1 MEEKTI
7 ITDIKEYM
15 SLPKEERQKHLDL
28 SAPCVERGG
37 NSTNHRGVLAQ
48 YLNTVI
54 PMARQAILAHAC
66 NNGSCSNPEHLYW
79 ATDRENIV
87 EDGTEF
93 GTWKNAWER
102 MVDKYGLEEAKKM
115 QAKGNKSA
123 GGKANKGKPKS
134 EEHKKKIAE
143 AIRQKHLTKK
153 AAEAKL

>member
-1 MEEKTI
+1 M

-28 SAPCVERGG
+28 STSCVERGG

-54 PMARQAILAHAC
+54 PMARSAILAHAC
-66 NNGSCSNPEHLYW
+66 NNPECSNPKHLYW

-87 EDGTEF
+87 EDGAKF
-93 GTWKNAWER
+93 GTHKNPWER
-102 MVDKYGLEEAKKM
+102 KVEKYGLEEARRM
-115 QAKGNKSA
+115 NAKGNKSA
-123 GGKANKGKPKS
+123 GGKANKGKSKS
-134 EEHKKKIAE
+134 EEHRRKIAE

-153 AAEAKL
+153 QADSTL

>member
-1 MEEKTI
+1 M

-15 SLPKEERQKHLDL
+15 SLPKKERQKHLDL
-28 SAPCVERGG
+28 STPCVERGG

-48 YLNTVI
+48 YLDTAI

-66 NNGSCSNPEHLYW
+66 NNGSCSNPNHLYW

-87 EDGTEF
+87 EDGEKF
-93 GTWKNAWER
+93 GTHKNPWER
-102 MVDKYGLEEAKKM
+102 KVEKYGLEEARRM
-115 QAKGNKSA
+115 NAQGDKSA

-134 EEHKKKIAE
+134 EEHKRKIAE
-143 AIRQKHLTKK
+143 AIRQKNLTKK